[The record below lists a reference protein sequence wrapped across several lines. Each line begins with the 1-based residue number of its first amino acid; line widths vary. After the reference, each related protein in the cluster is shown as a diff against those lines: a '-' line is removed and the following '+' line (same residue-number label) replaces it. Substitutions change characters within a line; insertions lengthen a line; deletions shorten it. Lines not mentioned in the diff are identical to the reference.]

1 MKYRYVGPGQGVP
14 GLPNEVSDKE
24 AKGLGLS
31 DVLKECVKAGLY
43 KESKGKPKEVKSN
56 G

>member
-1 MKYRYVGPGQGVP
+1 MKYKYVGPGQGVP
-14 GLPNEVSDKE
+14 GLPHEVSTKE
-24 AKGLGLS
+24 AKDLGLA
-31 DVLKECVKAGLY
+31 DVLKECVEAGLY